1 MQADFGRPLWY
12 APVLTLLRRAGW
24 LLARNVS
31 AGTHGYFRSWVQTG
45 YALGQPAT
53 AALDPKRTRG
63 LPIVAS
69 VSKRKNVLNHSF
81 GYLLSL
87 FSAMT
92 ASRS

>member
-1 MQADFGRPLWY
+1 MVRPRTNFTQTRRLAVGTKRKCRNAWVFPKRGADRMCHPL
-12 APVLTLLRRAGW
+12 
-24 LLARNVS
+24 
-31 AGTHGYFRSWVQTG
+31 
-45 YALGQPAT
+45 PAT
-53 AALDPKRTRG
+53 AALDPKRTQG